1 MPNERISMP
10 KLKQLIGLQGSNL
23 SIRALSRALGLS
35 VGAVSKYLRAV
46 RASGIGALEAE
57 VLSEVELE
65 QRVFGATPG
74 LKPGA
79 FVAPDCAWI
88 HGELKR
94 HRHVTLQL
102 LWEEYAGRFGAA
114 AYRRSAFCQIYRRW
128 EKRLKR
134 SMRQRHFAG
143 EKLFVD
149 YAGRT
154 VPIYGARGE
163 EAFRAHLFVG
173 AMGASGCV
181 YAEATRSE
189 SLPDWLA
196 SHVRALE
203 FYGAAPTI
211 LVPDN
216 PKVGVT
222 RADRYEPDLQRSYE
236 ELAGHYRCV
245 VIPARPY
252 RPKDKSRVELSVL
265 LVCRWVLARL
275 RHQRFFSLEELNA
288 AIRPLLTDLN
298 ERPFQRL
305 PGSRR
310 SVFEALDRPA
320 MRALP
325 PTPYVFA
332 EWKERTVAFDYH
344 VDVDRHYYSV
354 PHALVGH
361 TVWARFTATT
371 VEVFFRSERVASHV
385 RSYQR
390 GAHTT
395 LPEHMPKSHRAH
407 AEWSPKRLIQ
417 WGTTIGMHTGAVV
430 EHLLRSKPHP
440 EQGYRACLGLLALGR
455 QYGEER
461 LEAASALAV
470 HLGSPTRK
478 SVKSILESG
487 RDLRRSN
494 QTEPLDLELPAHG
507 NVRGPGYYH

>member
-1 MPNERISMP
+1 MPNERISMS
-10 KLKQLIGLQGSNL
+10 KLKQLIGLQASNL
-23 SIRALSRALGLS
+23 GVRALGRALGLS

-46 RASGIGALEAE
+46 RACGIEAAE
-57 VLSEVELE
+57 AQTLSDHELE
-65 QRVFGATPG
+65 RRVFGPLLAAKPATLVP
-74 LKPGA
+74 
-79 FVAPDCAWI
+79 PDCAWI

-102 LWEEYAGRFGAA
+102 LWEEYLGRFGAA
-114 AYRRSAFCQIYRRW
+114 AYRRSAFCLIYRRW

-154 VPIYGARGE
+154 VPILGYGGV
-163 EAFRAHLFVG
+163 EAFRAHLFVT
-173 AMGASGCV
+173 AMGASGCA
-181 YAEATRSE
+181 YAEATRTE
-189 SLPDWLA
+189 SLPDWLG

-211 LVPDN
+211 IVPDN
-216 PKVGVT
+216 LKVGVT
-222 RADRYEPDLQRSYE
+222 RADRYEPELQRSYE
-236 ELAGHYRCV
+236 EMAAHYRCV

-252 RPKDKSRVELSVL
+252 RPKDKSRVELTVL
-265 LVCRWVLARL
+265 LVCRWILAQL
-275 RHQRFFSLEELNA
+275 RHQRFFSLDELNG

-298 ERPFQRL
+298 NRAFQRL

-310 SVFEALDRPA
+310 SVFDALDRPA
-320 MRALP
+320 MRDLP
-325 PTPYVFA
+325 ASPYVFA
-332 EWKERTVAFDYH
+332 EWKARTVAFDYH
-344 VDVDRHYYSV
+344 VDVDQHYYSV

-361 TVWARFTATT
+361 SVWARYSATS
-371 VEVFFRSERVASHV
+371 VEVFFRSERIASHV

-395 LPEHMPKSHRAH
+395 VREHMPKAHLAH

-417 WGTTIGMHTGAVV
+417 WGTSIGMHTGAVV

-440 EQGYRACLGLLALGR
+440 EQGYRACLGLLNLSR
-455 QYGEER
+455 EYGDSR

-470 HLGSPTRK
+470 RLGSPNRR

-487 RDLRRSN
+487 RDMR
-494 QTEPLDLELPAHG
+494 QTEPLDLEMPIHG

>member
-1 MPNERISMP
+1 MPNERISMS
-10 KLKQLIGLQGSNL
+10 KLKQLIGLQASNL
-23 SIRALSRALGLS
+23 SVRALAGALSLS
-35 VGAVSKYLRAV
+35 VGAVSKYQRAV
-46 RASGIGALEAE
+46 RAAGIGAAE
-57 VLSEVELE
+57 VESLTETQLE
-65 QRVFGATPG
+65 QRVFGAARA

-79 FVAPDCAWI
+79 LVAPDCAWI
-88 HGELKR
+88 HHELKR

-102 LWEEYAGRFGAA
+102 LWEEYAQAHGAG
-114 AYRRSAFCQIYRRW
+114 AYRRSAFCQFYRRW
-128 EKRLKR
+128 EQRLKR

-154 VPIYGARGE
+154 VPIYGRSGE
-163 EAFRAHLFVG
+163 ESFRAQLFVS
-173 AMGASGCV
+173 ALGASGCA
-181 YAEATRSE
+181 YAEATRTQ

-203 FYGAAPTI
+203 YYGAAPTI

-216 PKVGVT
+216 LRVGVT
-222 RADRYEPDLQRSYE
+222 RADRYEPDLQRSYA
-236 ELAGHYRCV
+236 ELAAHYGAV

-252 RPKDKSRVELSVL
+252 RPKDKSRVELTVL
-265 LVCRWVLARL
+265 LVCRWILARL
-275 RHQRFFSLEELNA
+275 RHQRFFTLEELNA
-288 AIRPLLTDLN
+288 AIRPLLVELN
-298 ERPFQRL
+298 ERSFQRL

-325 PTPYVFA
+325 PTPYTYA

-344 VDVDRHYYSV
+344 VEIDRHYYSV

-361 TVWARFTATT
+361 RVWARFSAAV
-371 VEVFFRSERVASHV
+371 VEVFFKAERVAGHV
-385 RSYQR
+385 RSYRR

-395 LPEHMPKSHRAH
+395 LSDHMPKSHRAH
-407 AEWSPKRLIQ
+407 AEWTPKRLIQ
-417 WGTTIGMHTGAVV
+417 WGESIGANTGAVI

-440 EQGYRACLGLLALGR
+440 EQGYRACLGLLALAR
-455 QYGEER
+455 EYGHAR

-470 HLGSPTRK
+470 KLASPTRK
-478 SVKSILESG
+478 SVKSILQSG
-487 RDLRRSN
+487 RDRRRTS
-494 QTEPLDLELPAHG
+494 EPLSLDLPAHG

>member
-1 MPNERISMP
+1 MPNERISMS
-10 KLKQLIGLQGSNL
+10 KLKQLIGLQSSNL
-23 SIRALSRALGLS
+23 SVRALARALGLS
-35 VGAVSKYLRAV
+35 VGAVSKYLRAL
-46 RASGIGALEAE
+46 RACGIEAAEAE
-57 VLSEVELE
+57 TLSEVELE
-65 QRVFGATPG
+65 QRVFGPTPAG
-74 LKPGA
+74 KPVA

-102 LWEEYAGRFGAA
+102 LWEEYAGLYGAS

-128 EKRLKR
+128 EKHLKR

-154 VPIYGARGE
+154 VPIYGHSGE
-163 EAFRAHLFVG
+163 EAFRAHLFVS
-173 AMGASGCV
+173 AMGASGCA

-189 SLPDWLA
+189 SLPDWLG

-203 FYGAAPTI
+203 YYGAAPTI
-211 LVPDN
+211 MVPDN
-216 PKVGVT
+216 AKVGVT

-252 RPKDKSRVELSVL
+252 HPKDKSRVELSVL

-275 RHQRFFSLEELNA
+275 RHQRFFSLDELNA
-288 AIRPLLTDLN
+288 AIRPLLEDLN
-298 ERPFQRL
+298 NRAFQRL

-332 EWKERTVAFDYH
+332 EWKERIVAFDYH
-344 VDVDRHYYSV
+344 VDIDRHYYSV

-361 TVWARFTATT
+361 TVWARFSVSA
-371 VEVFFRSERVASHV
+371 VEVFFRSQRVATHV

-395 LPEHMPKSHRAH
+395 LPEHMPKRHRAH
-407 AEWSPKRLIQ
+407 AEWSPRRLIQ
-417 WGTTIGMHTGAVV
+417 WGVSIGMHTGAVV

-440 EQGYRACLGLLALGR
+440 EQGYRACLGLLNLSR
-455 QYGEER
+455 EYGAAR
-461 LEAASALAV
+461 LEAASSLAV

-487 RDLRRSN
+487 RDLRRSKHG
-494 QTEPLDLELPAHG
+494 ESLELELPTHG

>member
-1 MPNERISMP
+1 MPNERISMS
-10 KLKQLIGLQGSNL
+10 KLKQLIGLQASNL
-23 SIRALSRALGLS
+23 SVRALSRALSLS

-46 RASGIGALEAE
+46 RRCGIEAGEAE
-57 VLSEVELE
+57 TLSEPELE
-65 QRVFGATPG
+65 LRVFGPTPAA
-74 LKPGA
+74 KPGA

-102 LWEEYAGRFGAA
+102 LWEEYEGRYGVA
-114 AYRRSAFCQIYRRW
+114 AYRRSAFCQIYRCW

-134 SMRQRHFAG
+134 SMHQRHFAG

-154 VPIYGARGE
+154 VPIYGVRGE
-163 EAFRAHLFVG
+163 EAFRAHLFVS
-173 AMGASGCV
+173 AMGASGCA

-196 SHVRALE
+196 SHVRALQ
-203 FYGAAPTI
+203 FYGACPSI
-211 LVPDN
+211 IVPDN

-222 RADRYEPDLQRSYE
+222 KADRYEPELQKSYE
-236 ELAGHYRCV
+236 EMASHYRAV
-245 VIPARPY
+245 IIPARPY
-252 RPKDKSRVELSVL
+252 RPKDKSRVELTVL

-275 RHQRFFSLEELNA
+275 RHQRFFSLDELNA
-288 AIRPLLTDLN
+288 AIRPLLADLN
-298 ERPFQRL
+298 ARAFQRL

-310 SVFEALDRPA
+310 SVFEALDWPA

-325 PTPYVFA
+325 ATPYVFA

-344 VDVDRHYYSV
+344 VDIDRHYYSV

-361 TVWARFTATT
+361 SVWARFSAST
-371 VEVFFRSERVASHV
+371 VEVFFRAERVATHV

-395 LPEHMPKSHRAH
+395 LAEHMPKSHRAH
-407 AEWSPKRLIQ
+407 AEWTPKRLIH
-417 WGTTIGMHTGAVV
+417 WGVSIGAHTGAVV

-440 EQGYRACLGLLALGR
+440 EQGYRACLGLLNLSR
-455 QYGEER
+455 EYGEGR

-470 HLGSPTRK
+470 RLGSPTRK
-478 SVKSILESG
+478 SVKSILDSG
-487 RDLRRSN
+487 RDLRPAIL
-494 QTEPLDLELPAHG
+494 TETLALELPAHG

>member
-1 MPNERISMP
+1 MFGAAAAP
-10 KLKQLIGLQGSNL
+10 K
-23 SIRALSRALGLS
+23 A
-35 VGAVSKYLRAV
+35 
-46 RASGIGALEAE
+46 GAL
-57 VLSEVELE
+57 V
-65 QRVFGATPG
+65 P
-74 LKPGA
+74 
-79 FVAPDCAWI
+79 PDCAWI
-88 HGELKR
+88 HSELKR

-102 LWEEYAGRFGAA
+102 LWEEYRERYGGSGLPAQRLLPDLPALGEAAEALDAPAALRRREALRRLRRAHRTDLRQRTGR
-114 AYRRSAFCQIYRRW
+114 RRSGAQ
-128 EKRLKR
+128 
-134 SMRQRHFAG
+134 
-143 EKLFVD
+143 LFVS
-149 YAGRT
+149 A
-154 VPIYGARGE
+154 
-163 EAFRAHLFVG
+163 L
-173 AMGASGCV
+173 GASGYA
-181 YAEATRSE
+181 YAEATRTQ

-211 LVPDN
+211 FVPDN

-222 RADRYEPDLQRSYE
+222 RADRYEPELQRSYE
-236 ELAGHYRCV
+236 ELAAHYRAV

-252 RPKDKSRVELSVL
+252 RPKDKSRAELTVL
-265 LVCRWVLARL
+265 LVCRWILARL

-288 AIRPLLTDLN
+288 AIRPLLLELN

-325 PTPYVFA
+325 PTPYVYA

-361 TVWARFTATT
+361 SVWARYTAAT
-371 VEVFFRSERVASHV
+371 VEVFFRSARVATHI

-395 LPEHMPKSHRAH
+395 VPEHMPKSHRAH

-417 WGTTIGMHTGAVV
+417 WGESIGAHTGAIV

-440 EQGYRACLGLLALGR
+440 GARLSGLPGAPGARPAVRRGAPGGR
-455 QYGEER
+455 QR
-461 LEAASALAV
+461 ARRAL
-470 HLGSPTRK
+470 R
-478 SVKSILESG
+478 
-487 RDLRRSN
+487 
-494 QTEPLDLELPAHG
+494 
-507 NVRGPGYYH
+507 

>member
-1 MPNERISMP
+1 MPNERISMS
-10 KLKQLIGLQGSNL
+10 KLKQLIGLQSSNL
-23 SIRALSRALGLS
+23 SVRALARALGLS

-46 RASGIGALEAE
+46 RASGVEAAEAE
-57 VLSEVELE
+57 TLPEAELE
-65 QRVFGATPG
+65 RRVFGPVLPG
-74 LKPGA
+74 KAGS

-102 LWEEYAGRFGAA
+102 LWEEYAGLHGAA
-114 AYRRSAFCQIYRRW
+114 AYRRSAFCVIYRRW

-154 VPIYGARGE
+154 VPIYGSGGE
-163 EAFRAHLFVG
+163 EAFRAHLFVS
-173 AMGASGCV
+173 AMGASGCA
-181 YAEATRSE
+181 YAEATRSQ

-196 SHVRALE
+196 SHVRALQ

-211 LVPDN
+211 IVPDN

-222 RADRYEPDLQRSYE
+222 KADRYEPDLQRSYE

-252 RPKDKSRVELSVL
+252 RPKDKSRVELTVL
-265 LVCRWVLARL
+265 LVCRWILARL
-275 RHQRFFSLEELNA
+275 RHQRFFSLDELNA
-288 AIRPLLTDLN
+288 AIRPLLLDLN
-298 ERPFQRL
+298 NRPFQRL

-320 MRALP
+320 MRPLP
-325 PTPYVFA
+325 TTPYVYA
-332 EWKERTVAFDYH
+332 EWKQLMVAFDYH
-344 VDVDRHYYSV
+344 VDIDRHYYSV

-361 TVWARFTATT
+361 SAWARFSAST

-390 GAHTT
+390 GGHTT
-395 LPEHMPKSHRAH
+395 LPEHMPKRHRAH

-417 WGTTIGMHTGAVV
+417 WGSNIGMHTGAVV

-440 EQGYRACLGLLALGR
+440 EQGYRACLGLLNLSR
-455 QYGEER
+455 QFGESR

-470 HLGSPTRK
+470 RLGSPTRK

-487 RDLRRSN
+487 RDLRRIE
-494 QTEPLDLELPAHG
+494 TLDLELPAHG

>member
-1 MPNERISMP
+1 MPNERISMS

-23 SIRALSRALGLS
+23 SVRALSRALGLS

-46 RASGIGALEAE
+46 RRCGIEAAEAE
-57 VLSEVELE
+57 ALSEPELE
-65 QRVFGATPG
+65 LRVFGPAPG
-74 LKPGA
+74 AKPGA

-102 LWEEYAGRFGAA
+102 LWEEYEGRYGAA
-114 AYRRSAFCQIYRRW
+114 AYRRSAFCQIYRGW

-154 VPIYGARGE
+154 VPIYARNGE
-163 EAFRAHLFVG
+163 EAFRAHLFVS
-173 AMGASGCV
+173 ALGASGCA

-189 SLPDWLA
+189 ALPDWLA

-222 RADRYEPDLQRSYE
+222 KADRYEPDLQKSYE
-236 ELAGHYRCV
+236 EMASHYCCV
-245 VIPARPY
+245 IIPARPY
-252 RPKDKSRVELSVL
+252 RPKDKSRVELTVL

-275 RHQRFFSLEELNA
+275 RHQRFFSLDELNA
-288 AIRPLLTDLN
+288 AIRPLLVDLN
-298 ERPFQRL
+298 ERAFQRL

-320 MRALP
+320 MRSLP
-325 PTPYVFA
+325 ATPYVFA
-332 EWKERTVAFDYH
+332 EWRELTVAFDYH

-361 TVWARFTATT
+361 TAWARFSAST
-371 VEVFFRSERVASHV
+371 VEVFFRSERVATHV

-390 GAHTT
+390 GTHTT
-395 LPEHMPKSHRAH
+395 IAEHMPKSHRAH
-407 AEWSPKRLIQ
+407 AEWTPKRLIQ
-417 WGTTIGMHTGAVV
+417 WGSSIGAHTGAVV

-440 EQGYRACLGLLALGR
+440 EQGYRACLGLLNLSRA
-455 QYGEER
+455 YGEGR

-470 HLGSPTRK
+470 RLGSPTRK

-487 RDLRRSN
+487 RDLRPAIL
-494 QTEPLDLELPAHG
+494 TETLALDLPAHG

>member
-1 MPNERISMP
+1 MPNERISMS
-10 KLKQLIGLQGSNL
+10 KLKQLIGLQTSNL
-23 SIRALSRALGLS
+23 SVRELARALGLS
-35 VGAVSKYLRAV
+35 IGAVSKYLRAV
-46 RASGIGALEAE
+46 RAAGIEAAEAE
-57 VLSEVELE
+57 ELSETELE
-65 QRVFGATPG
+65 QRVFGPAAPA
-74 LKPGA
+74 KPGTL
-79 FVAPDCAWI
+79 VAPDCAWI
-88 HGELKR
+88 HNELKR

-102 LWEEYAGRFGAA
+102 LWEEYAQAHGEA
-114 AYRRSAFCQIYRRW
+114 AYRRSAFCEHYRRW

-154 VPIYGARGE
+154 VPIWGRSGE
-163 EAFRAHLFVG
+163 EAFRAQLFVS
-173 AMGASGCV
+173 AMGASGCA
-181 YAEATRSE
+181 YAEATRTQ

-203 FYGAAPTI
+203 YYGAAPTI
-211 LVPDN
+211 FVPDN
-216 PKVGVT
+216 PRVGVT
-222 RADRYEPDLQRSYE
+222 RADRYEPELQRSYE
-236 ELAGHYRCV
+236 ELAAHYQAV

-252 RPKDKSRVELSVL
+252 RPKDKSRAELTVL
-265 LVCRWVLARL
+265 LVCRWILARL
-275 RHQRFFSLEELNA
+275 RHQRFFSLEELNT
-288 AIRPLLTDLN
+288 AIRPLLTELN

-305 PGSRR
+305 PGSRG

-325 PTPYVFA
+325 PTAYVYG

-344 VDVDRHYYSV
+344 IDVDRHYYSV

-361 TVWARFTATT
+361 SVWARFTAST

-417 WGTTIGMHTGAVV
+417 WGESIGANTGVIV

-440 EQGYRACLGLLALGR
+440 EQGYRACLGLLALAR
-455 QYGEER
+455 EYGEPR
-461 LEAASALAV
+461 LEAASALARR
-470 HLGSPTRK
+470 LGSPTRK

-487 RDLRRSN
+487 RDLRPTTS
-494 QTEPLDLELPAHG
+494 ELALELPAHG

>member
-1 MPNERISMP
+1 MPNERISMS
-10 KLKQLIGLQGSNL
+10 KLKQLIGLQASNL
-23 SIRALSRALGLS
+23 SVRALARALGLS

-46 RASGIGALEAE
+46 RGAGIGAAEAE
-57 VLSEVELE
+57 SLSESELE
-65 QRVFGATPG
+65 QRVFGPAPPG
-74 LKPGA
+74 KPGPL
-79 FVAPDCAWI
+79 VPPDCTWI
-88 HGELKR
+88 HTELKR

-102 LWEEYAGRFGAA
+102 LWEEYRERYGAA

-143 EKLFVD
+143 EKLFID

-154 VPIYGARGE
+154 VPIYGVHGE
-163 EAFRAHLFVG
+163 EAFHAQLFVS
-173 AMGASGCV
+173 ALGASGLA
-181 YAEATRSE
+181 YAEATRTQA
-189 SLPDWLA
+189 LADWLA

-203 FYGAAPTI
+203 YYGAAPTI
-211 LVPDN
+211 FVPDN

-222 RADRYEPDLQRSYE
+222 RADRYEPELQRSYE
-236 ELAGHYRCV
+236 ELAAHYRAV
-245 VIPARPY
+245 IIPARPY
-252 RPKDKSRVELSVL
+252 RPKDKSRVELTVL
-265 LVCRWVLARL
+265 LACRWILARL

-288 AIRPLLTDLN
+288 AIRPLLTELN

-305 PGSRR
+305 PGTRR

-320 MRALP
+320 MRPLP
-325 PTPYVFA
+325 VNPYVYA

-361 TVWARFTATT
+361 SVWARFTAAT
-371 VEVFFRSERVASHV
+371 VEVFFRSARVATHI

-390 GAHTT
+390 GCHTT
-395 LPEHMPKSHRAH
+395 LSEHMPKSHRAH

-417 WGTTIGMHTGAVV
+417 WGESIGAHTGAIV

-440 EQGYRACLGLLALGR
+440 EQGYRACLGLLALAR
-455 QYGEER
+455 QYGEAR

-470 HLGSPTRK
+470 SLGSPTRK

-487 RDLRRSN
+487 RDRRSSS
-494 QTEPLDLELPAHG
+494 TSEPLALELPLHG

>member
-1 MPNERISMP
+1 MPNERISMS
-10 KLKQLIGLQGSNL
+10 KLKQLIGLQSSNL
-23 SIRALSRALGLS
+23 SVRELARALGLS

-46 RASGIGALEAE
+46 RTCGIEADEAKTLPEAE
-57 VLSEVELE
+57 LE
-65 QRVFGATPG
+65 RRVFGPTLAGKVGTF
-74 LKPGA
+74 A
-79 FVAPDCAWI
+79 APDCAWI

-102 LWEEYAGRFGAA
+102 LWEEYAGRHGVA

-154 VPIYGARGE
+154 VPIYGVHGE
-163 EAFRAHLFVG
+163 EAFRAHLFVT
-173 AMGASGCV
+173 AMGASGCA

-222 RADRYEPDLQRSYE
+222 KADRYEPDLQRSYE
-236 ELAGHYRCV
+236 ELAGHYHCV

-252 RPKDKSRVELSVL
+252 RPKDKSRVELTVL
-265 LVCRWVLARL
+265 LVCRWILARL
-275 RHQRFFSLEELNA
+275 RHQRFFSLDELNA
-288 AIRPLLTDLN
+288 AIRPLLVDLN
-298 ERPFQRL
+298 GRPFQRL

-320 MRALP
+320 MRPLP

-332 EWKERTVAFDYH
+332 EWKELMVAFDYH
-344 VDVDRHYYSV
+344 VDIDRHYYSV

-361 TVWARFTATT
+361 SVWARFSATT

-390 GAHTT
+390 GGHTT
-395 LPEHMPKSHRAH
+395 LAEHMPKRHRAH

-417 WGTTIGMHTGAVV
+417 WGSTIGLHTGAVV

-440 EQGYRACLGLLALGR
+440 EQGYRACLGLLSLSR
-455 QYGEER
+455 EYGEAR

-470 HLGSPTRK
+470 RLGSPTRK

-487 RDLRRSN
+487 RDLRR
-494 QTEPLDLELPAHG
+494 TEALDLELPAHG